1 MRVHVALTPA
11 EPTPFALDGSAVI
24 VIDVLRAT
32 TTVVAACTA
41 GCLGVIPV
49 ADTDAAR
56 AVAADFPRD
65 AVVLGGERGGEP
77 IAGFDLGNSPTEYTA
92 ERVGGRTIILT
103 TTNGTSAMKRAGLA
117 RASAAAALTNV
128 GAAADWAFTQ
138 GRHVTVLC
146 AGDDGALSLED
157 AVCAGLLVQRMAAR
171 APGVKLSDAAVVAS
185 RLAEYYR
192 ERLGE
197 VRRDS
202 RWARRLHPA
211 TTLVVAEAVLAV
223 RDEMA
228 WSLTDV
234 LRRRLPLLLIQPPE
248 RSLIKDLGDLL
259 GPIWRRDSFEI
270 INEFEADQRNTL
282 KR

>member
-1 MRVHVALTPA
+1 MRIHVALTPA
-11 EPTPFALDGSAVI
+11 EPTPFVRDGCAVI
-24 VIDVLRAT
+24 VVDVLRAT

-49 ADTDAAR
+49 ADSDAAR
-56 AVAADFPRD
+56 TVAADFPRD

-103 TTNGTSAMKRAGLA
+103 TTNGTSVMTRAGLA

-128 GAAADWAFTQ
+128 GAAADWALTQ
-138 GRHVTVLC
+138 GRPVTVLC

-171 APGVKLSDAAVVAS
+171 APGVELSDAAVVAL

-202 RWARRLHPA
+202 SWARRLARGGRSADIDACLRLDTTAMVPVFEAGIIVPGSRARGGIEA
-211 TTLVVAEAVLAV
+211 TTAADGA
-223 RDEMA
+223 
-228 WSLTDV
+228 
-234 LRRRLPLLLIQPPE
+234 RRPRPGAA
-248 RSLIKDLGDLL
+248 R
-259 GPIWRRDSFEI
+259 
-270 INEFEADQRNTL
+270 
-282 KR
+282 